1 VSTYRWKSAVN
12 GSWNNPALWDT
23 GQVPVVNAGS
33 NTLTNGNPYYDSSA
47 DTAVFDTGSIA
58 AYAVT
63 GTGHA
68 VALQVAHDTVIF
80 DNFSFSN
87 NGYGT
92 TQPYPT
98 LTVTDGAAVVLGPN
112 TTFTLLQTV
121 SDPYG
126 TFGAITVNNATLLVQ
141 GSLAGTLDI
150 QDKGIITVAA
160 GGTLRSPPTNHSP
173 LPLAVIEAGGT
184 LNVQAGS
191 TVEAPLYH
199 LDGTLNIDQAK
210 AQSGT
215 VSASGAINGSNGAT
229 LTGLYYQYLANTQN
243 AGTITAT
250 AGRFT
255 ITGSVAG
262 TGQLRINPG
271 ATLVLND
278 TDTNAISFV
287 SDGATLELA
296 TTAKISG
303 VLDGFARGDAVDLQ
317 GVQVTN
323 LTVGGASGLT
333 TVTAY
338 NAGTQLNS
346 FTLAGDY
353 SLADLAFTGDGRGGS
368 LISYVDHAPAP
379 PPPAVSFGITNTTT
393 GVSSSV
399 SGERYVGPVA
409 GVDTDYITVTPD
421 NLAIAAVTPNVFI
434 HTGGG
439 QDAIRALGGR
449 NVLDGGTGSNF
460 LTAGTG
466 TDTFF
471 VDARNAPSD
480 TWSTVVGA
488 KAGDDV
494 TVFGITPDTFAVSWV
509 DGQGATGSLG
519 LTMHATSASHPQASF
534 TLAGF
539 STADLASGKV
549 STAFGANGNEP
560 YLNLHV
566 N

>member
-1 VSTYRWKSAVN
+1 MSAYKWKSAIN
-12 GSWNNPALWDT
+12 GSWNNPTLWDA
-23 GQVPVVNAGS
+23 GQTPVVI
-33 NTLTNGNPYYDSSA
+33 TTGNPYSDYSA
-47 DTAVFDTGSIA
+47 DSAVFNTGSA
-58 AYAVT
+58 TAYAISGV
-63 GTGHA
+63 GHA
-68 VALQVAHDTVIF
+68 VALQIAHDTVIF
-80 DNFSFSN
+80 DSFSFSN
-87 NGYGT
+87 DAQGYA
-92 TQPYPT
+92 QPYPT
-98 LTVTDGAAVVLGPN
+98 LTVTDGATVLLGPSG
-112 TTFTLLQTV
+112 TV
-121 SDPYG
+121 SLFQTLSSFGYG

-296 TTAKISG
+296 TTGKISG